1 MCLSASLWPLHHWV
15 LKAARKP
22 CSFRKFFSFSLKKVL
37 NIYYTHFLE
46 NIKKEKEKNTSPTIS
61 PPKGSRDGPVFMPF
75 LPRQKT
81 ALCKGLCFSWL
92 FTVIFTTQSNFTSC
106 SFHGTRQQTRPPAF
120 VPSTSRSA
128 ALRPRNDSYSSGS
141 TLAQATPLRPGVEDT
156 NFHSEL
162 FF

>member
-46 NIKKEKEKNTSPTIS
+46 NIIKEKEKNTSPTIS

-81 ALCKGLCFSWL
+81 ALCNGLCFSWL

-106 SFHGTRQQTRPPAF
+106 SFHGTRQQTHPPAF

-128 ALRPRNDSYSSGS
+128 ALRPRNDTLQLGIHTGSSHS
-141 TLAQATPLRPGVEDT
+141 PAPGC
-156 NFHSEL
+156 
-162 FF
+162 